1 MKKLTVKTQKREEL
15 HDITSEVQKVVDA
28 SGLNDGICHVYIPH
42 TTAAVAVQEGDDP
55 AVGRDIMVHLR
66 RLFPREAQYEH
77 NDGNMDAHLK
87 AILVGNAATVLIDK
101 GKLCLGTWQSVF
113 LCEFDG
119 PRTREVWVKVRA
131 G

>member
-1 MKKLTVKTQKREEL
+1 MTKLTIKTQKREEFRN
-15 HDITSEVQKVVDA
+15 ITSEVQKVVDG
-28 SGLNDGICHVYIPH
+28 SGVSDGVCYVYVPH
-42 TTAAVAVQEGDDP
+42 TTAAVSVQEGDDP
-55 AVGRDIMVHLR
+55 SVGRDLVTHLR
-66 RLFPREAQYEH
+66 RLFPRDAEYEH

-87 AILVGNAATVLIDK
+87 ATLVGSTATVLIEK

-119 PRTREVWVKVRA
+119 PRSREVWVKVR